1 MSELAISANNISK
14 VFRIGVRE
22 QTSDSLGGML
32 LDMLR
37 SPVRNYR
44 KYRALYNFRDLRP
57 DAGPRSDVIWALRDV
72 SFDISA
78 GEVVGIIGRNGAGK
92 STLLKV
98 LTRITPPTRG
108 TGTIR
113 GRVSSLLEVGTGFHR
128 ELTGRE
134 NIYLNGTIL
143 GMKKREVEQRFDEI
157 VDFSGVE
164 KFLDTP
170 VKRYS
175 SGMAVRLAFAVA
187 AHLEPEILIVDEVL
201 AVGDTDFQK
210 KCINKMKQVH
220 RQGRTVLLVSHNMP
234 AITTLCSR
242 AILLR
247 DGQVVADGSA
257 HDVVAAY
264 MNSGLGATAAKEWPD
279 EGLAPGGTI
288 ARLRSVRVVAQN
300 GQTAST
306 VGIKDAIGVE
316 MRYEVIEPRGV
327 MLPNLWV
334 FNDEG
339 VLVFAAFGQHDW
351 FQRPCQK
358 GEYVVTGWIPGN
370 LMSPG
375 TFFVTATLNTR
386 GPDSTQFDEEQVVS
400 FTVLD
405 GMGPGTARGDWGHD
419 MPGIVR
425 PLLEWTVEHSGA
437 AHLTPAAS
445 ARRRN
450 SW

>member
-1 MSELAISANNISK
+1 MSELAIQVDNISK
-14 VFRIGVRE
+14 VFRIGTRE
-22 QTSDSLGGML
+22 QVSDSLGGVL

-44 KYRALYNFRDLRP
+44 KYRSLYNFKDIATDDKPRP
-57 DAGPRSDVIWALRDV
+57 DIIWALRDV
-72 SFDISA
+72 SFDIRE
-78 GEVVGIIGRNGAGK
+78 GEVVGVIGRNGAGK
-92 STLLKV
+92 STLLKI

-108 TGTIR
+108 GGTIR

-143 GMKKREVEQRFDEI
+143 GMKKREVDQRFDEI
-157 VDFSGVE
+157 VAFSGVE

-220 RQGRTVLLVSHNMP
+220 QQGRTVLLVSHNMP

-242 AILLR
+242 AILLK
-247 DGQVVADGSA
+247 DGTVVADGSP

-264 MNSGLGATAAKEWPD
+264 MNSGLGSTASKEWSD
-279 EGLAPGGTI
+279 DVSAPGGRI
-288 ARLRSVRVVAQN
+288 ARLRSARVVN
-300 GQTAST
+300 GSGRTVST
-306 VGIKDAIGVE
+306 IPIKDEVGLE
-316 MRYEVIEPRGV
+316 MRYTVSEPGPV
-327 MLPNLWV
+327 MLPSYWLY
-334 FNDEG
+334 NDEG
-339 VLVFAAFGQHDW
+339 TLVFASFAQHELLRAS
-351 FQRPCQK
+351 QR
-358 GEYVVTGWIPGN
+358 GDYAATAWIPGN
-370 LMSPG
+370 LLTAG
-375 TFFVTATLNTR
+375 TFFVTVTLNTR
-386 GPDSTQFDEEQVVS
+386 APDTTQFDEQQVIS

-419 MPGIVR
+419 LPGVVR
-425 PLLEWTVEHSGA
+425 PLLEWSVERAGA
-437 AHLTPAAS
+437 PAVKLAE
-445 ARRRN
+445 RRR
-450 SW
+450 SL

>member
-1 MSELAISANNISK
+1 MSELAISVKNLSK

-22 QTSDSLGGML
+22 QASDSLGGVL
-32 LDMLR
+32 IDMLR
-37 SPVRNYR
+37 SPLRNYR
-44 KYRALYNFRDLRP
+44 KYRSLYNFNDLVADPTPRP
-57 DAGPRSDVIWALRDV
+57 DVIWALRDV
-72 SFDISA
+72 SFDIQP

-92 STLLKV
+92 STLLKI

-108 TGTIR
+108 TGSIR

-143 GMKKREVEQRFDEI
+143 GMKKREVDQRFDEI
-157 VDFSGVE
+157 VAFSGVE

-220 RQGRTVLLVSHNMP
+220 QQGRTVLLVSHNMP

-247 DGQVVADGSA
+247 DGGLVADGTP
-257 HDVVAAY
+257 HDVVSLY
-264 MNSGLGATAAKEWPD
+264 MNSGTGQASAKEYPD
-279 EGLAPGGTI
+279 IRQAPGGSI
-288 ARLRSVRVVAQN
+288 GRLRSVRVVTGN
-300 GQTAST
+300 GRAAST
-306 VGIKDAIGVE
+306 VAITDDVGLE
-316 MRYEVIEPRGV
+316 MRYEVTEPGSV
-327 MLPNLWV
+327 LLPSFWIH
-334 FNDEG
+334 NDEG
-339 VLVFAAFGQHDW
+339 VLVFVSLGQHAL
-351 FQRPCQK
+351 FQGPCQT
-358 GEYVVTGWIPGN
+358 GEYVNTVWIPGN
-370 LMSPG
+370 FLSAG

-386 GPDSTQFDEEQVVS
+386 APDTTQFNEEQIVS
-400 FTVLD
+400 FSVLD
-405 GMGPGTARGDWGHD
+405 GMGPGTARGDWGQD

-425 PLLEWTVEHSGA
+425 PLLDWSVEHVRAPSVA
-437 AHLTPAAS
+437 LLPE
-445 ARRRN
+445 RRRS

>member
-1 MSELAISANNISK
+1 MSELAISVNNIAK
-14 VFRIGVRE
+14 VFRIGI
-22 QTSDSLGGML
+22 QDQASDSLGGVL

-44 KYRALYNFRDLRP
+44 KYRSLYNFSDIKVDGAPRP
-57 DAGPRSDVIWALRDV
+57 DVIWALRDV
-72 SFDISA
+72 SFDIRE

-92 STLLKV
+92 STLLKI

-108 TGTIR
+108 VGTIR

-143 GMKKREVEQRFDEI
+143 GMKKREVDQRFDEI
-157 VDFSGVE
+157 VAFSGVE

-220 RQGRTVLLVSHNMP
+220 QQGRTVLLVSHNMP

-242 AILLR
+242 AILLKDGTVAA
-247 DGQVVADGSA
+247 DGQP

-264 MNSGLGATAAKEWPD
+264 MNSGLGSTASKEWPD
-279 EGLAPGGTI
+279 NAMAPGGRI
-288 ARLRSVRVVAQN
+288 ARLRSVRVVGGN
-300 GQTAST
+300 GRTLSTAAIKDE
-306 VGIKDAIGVE
+306 VGIE
-316 MRYEVIEPRGV
+316 MRYTVTEPGPV
-327 MLPNLWV
+327 MLPSCWLH
-334 FNDEG
+334 NDEG
-339 VLVFAAFGQHDW
+339 VLVFVTLGHHELLQTS
-351 FQRPCQK
+351 QR
-358 GEYVVTGWIPGN
+358 GDYVATAWIPGN
-370 LMSPG
+370 LLTAG

-386 GPDSTQFDEEQVVS
+386 APDTTQFNEEQVIS

-405 GMGPGTARGDWGHD
+405 GMGSGTARGDWGHD
-419 MPGIVR
+419 MPGVVR
-425 PLLEWTVEHSGA
+425 PLLEWTVERAGA
-437 AHLTPAAS
+437 HTVKSLVE
-445 ARRRN
+445 RRK
-450 SW
+450 SL